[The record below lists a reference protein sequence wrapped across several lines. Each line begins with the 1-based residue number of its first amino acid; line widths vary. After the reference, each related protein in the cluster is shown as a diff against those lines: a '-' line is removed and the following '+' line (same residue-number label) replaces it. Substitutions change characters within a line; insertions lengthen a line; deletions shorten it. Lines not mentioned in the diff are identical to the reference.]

1 MNDCIFCKIING
13 EIPSYK
19 VYEDNNVLSFLSID
33 PEGYGHTL
41 VIPKKHYVNYSDIPL
56 DELNHINEVGKIVF
70 DKIKTNLKPDGIR
83 LVQNNGCIQEVK
95 HYHLHLVPVFE
106 IDKVGKK
113 NFEEVLKNIKED

>member
-1 MNDCIFCKIING
+1 MNDCVFCKIING

-19 VYEDNNVLSFLSID
+19 IYENDNVLSFLSID
-33 PEGYGHTL
+33 PESYGHTL
-41 VIPKKHYVNYSDIPL
+41 VIPKKHYVNYSDISL
-56 DELNHINEVGKIVF
+56 EELNHINEVGKIVF

-83 LVQNNGCIQEVK
+83 LVQNNGCIQEIK

-106 IDKVGKK
+106 IDKVGEK